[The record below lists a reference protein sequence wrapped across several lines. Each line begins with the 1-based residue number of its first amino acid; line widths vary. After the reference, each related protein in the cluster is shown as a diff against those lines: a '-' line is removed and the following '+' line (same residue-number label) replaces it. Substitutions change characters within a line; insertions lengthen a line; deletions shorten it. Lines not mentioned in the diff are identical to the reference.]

1 MEINNILDTVLN
13 YIQRDSLYIDALC
26 IDDEDEL
33 YSYVWVYDTYF
44 LSLLDEGIK
53 EGLEGVNIDDILSK
67 INDKLK
73 FQLVLNYI
81 DDYTNSEDLNKSIV
95 YYYIQ
100 HMFMLDLTDFVL
112 KEAFKDIVLNSKYIE
127 KSILEGQKID
137 ILSILKR
144 NNFKLPTEDNPNK
157 NVEFNKGYLLAFMHN
172 NLSYE
177 EQFNVL
183 NKVKNYSDIE
193 WSLLLQ
199 RIYEENLTRANK
211 WFVF

>member
-1 MEINNILDTVLN
+1 MKLNKILDTVLN
-13 YIQRDSLYIDALC
+13 HIQSDSLYIDALC

-33 YSYVWVYDTYF
+33 YFYVCDYDTYF
-44 LSLLDEGIK
+44 LSLLDEGIE
-53 EGLEGVNIDDILSK
+53 EGLAGVNVDYILSQ
-67 INDKLK
+67 IDDKLK
-73 FQLVLNYI
+73 FQLVLNYV
-81 DDYTNSEDLNKSIV
+81 DDYTDSNDLNKSIV
-95 YYYIQ
+95 YFYIQ
-100 HMFMLDLTDFVL
+100 HMFMLSLTDSVL

-127 KSILEGQKID
+127 KSILESQKID

-183 NKVKNYSDIE
+183 NKVQNYSDIE

-199 RIYEENLTRANK
+199 RIYEENLIRVNK